1 MYVYLNCCINLP
13 ERFIHRLKDN
23 STEISAKTFRKYV
36 KGNESIEIIKQF
48 GYKSFNQFK
57 DDYCVSFY
65 KSKCFGQMYYYFSW
79 SSIEYVFEHIHH
91 HESED

>member
-13 ERFIHRLKDN
+13 AGFIHRLKDT
-23 STEISAKTFRKYV
+23 SKEISAKTFRKYV
-36 KGNESIEIIKQF
+36 KGNEVIEIIKQF
-48 GYKSFNQFK
+48 GYRSFNQFK

-65 KSKCFGQMYYYFSW
+65 KAKCFGQTFFYFSW